1 MTDAVDAP
9 LDPARH
15 PDAPGDLDSPRQD
28 RTSYGRP
35 HRAVIMA
42 RGLGTRMRKAAEGVV
57 LADGQAAAAAA
68 GVKAMITLNDRPFL
82 DHVISTLADV
92 GYDEICL
99 VIGPEHQMIRDYY
112 DGQHT
117 SRVTIS
123 YAVQAEP
130 LGTADAIAAA
140 ESFAGEDRVL
150 VINSDNFYPGR
161 AVAQLAGV
169 PASATLGFSKR
180 AMIAESNIDPDRIA
194 AFALLRA
201 DADHQLA
208 EIIEKPAPEV
218 VAAAGDDA
226 LVSMNCFLLTPRIF
240 EACRRIDKSARGEYE
255 IVDAVRWMVR
265 HGERFDV
272 VPVEA
277 GVLDMSNR
285 GDIAAMEAALGDKRI
300 VL

>member
-9 LDPARH
+9 LDPVRH
-15 PDAPGDLDSPRQD
+15 PDAPGDLDTPRQD
-28 RTSYGRP
+28 RISYGRP

-68 GVKAMITLNDRPFL
+68 GVKSMITLNDRPFL
-82 DHVISTLADV
+82 DHVISTLADA
-92 GYDEICL
+92 GYDQICL